1 MKLLRRDQ
9 IYYIET
15 DEGQNIPIEE
25 WEAAEI
31 LENHDAVYDVII
43 RHKRKF
49 QFNTAEDSGE
59 IGW

>member
-9 IYYIET
+9 IYYIVT

>member
-15 DEGQNIPIEE
+15 EEGQSIPIEE

-31 LENHDAVYDVII
+31 LENQDAVYDVII